1 MSKKI
6 LNKVKQ
12 WLKEEVKDNQ
22 DLADAKDNKEA
33 EICSDG
39 TDDII
44 YGRNEF
50 AEGLLNQIKKWEE
63 EEEHKTRVKDL
74 DDMPEE
80 ILVKTWEMDEEN

>member
-1 MSKKI
+1 MTKKI

-12 WLKEEVKDNQ
+12 RLKEEVKDNQ
-22 DLADAKDNKEA
+22 DVVDAKDNNEP

-44 YGRNEF
+44 YGRHEC

-63 EEEHKTRVKDL
+63 EEKHKARVKAL

-80 ILVKTWEMDEEN
+80 ILVKTWEME